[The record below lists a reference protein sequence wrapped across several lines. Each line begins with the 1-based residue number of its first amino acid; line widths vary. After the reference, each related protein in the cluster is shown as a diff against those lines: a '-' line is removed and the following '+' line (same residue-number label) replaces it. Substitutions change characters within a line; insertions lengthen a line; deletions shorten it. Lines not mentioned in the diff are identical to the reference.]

1 MTIPS
6 VTLINSHSNEI
17 ERQDRQMVAIWILGA
32 DDLDC
37 GHHTHCLHQP
47 HSGETRHCMGNN
59 RRSRLSAQ
67 YRYICDSD
75 HRRMARGEELRSIEG
90 KAMLKDRYDH

>member
-1 MTIPS
+1 
-6 VTLINSHSNEI
+6 
-17 ERQDRQMVAIWILGA
+17 MVAFRILGA
-32 DDLDC
+32 DDHHC
-37 GHHTHCLHQP
+37 GHHTHCLHFADC
-47 HSGETRHCMGNN
+47 GETRNRMGNN